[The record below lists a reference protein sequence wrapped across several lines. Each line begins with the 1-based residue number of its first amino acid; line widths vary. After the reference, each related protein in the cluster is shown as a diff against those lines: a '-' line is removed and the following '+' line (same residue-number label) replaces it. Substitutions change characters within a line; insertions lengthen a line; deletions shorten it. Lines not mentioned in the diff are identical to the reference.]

1 MKSRRL
7 SSSSL
12 AEHAES
18 FFTWSLAI
26 AVLSFAAARPLLA
39 QDERSISIDLTRP
52 GSGTVSTVSAS
63 AFHIRYAATDAARS
77 SHIDRLQGV
86 SRAPLE
92 AARPQAAMAAAVPS
106 VPSP

>member
-26 AVLSFAAARPLLA
+26 AVLSFASARPLLA

-52 GSGTVSTVSAS
+52 GTATVSTVSRS
-63 AFHIRYAATDAARS
+63 AFHIRYAATDAVRS
-77 SHIDRLQGV
+77 SHY
-86 SRAPLE
+86 
-92 AARPQAAMAAAVPS
+92 
-106 VPSP
+106 